1 MVSSRLTDFG
11 ISATILLNAA
21 IYYIGETERECM
33 IRHGI
38 TLLLLLTAPVKADNQ
53 TLTTKQ
59 GVEQLAE
66 HYLKT
71 LVPEK
76 FKDIP
81 MPDIKGDVSLKK
93 FKHFKYTPD
102 DSNFTWDTNIQSLD
116 QLGITHQGENHN
128 SYYSIDEDGDFQ
140 FQWRFKK
147 TF

>member
-1 MVSSRLTDFG
+1 MWKKSIIVL
-11 ISATILLNAA
+11 A
-21 IYYIGETERECM
+21 
-33 IRHGI
+33 
-38 TLLLLLTAPVKADNQ
+38 LLTATAKADTHQ
-53 TLTTKQ
+53 LTKER
-59 GVEQLAE
+59 GIEQLAE
-66 HYLKT
+66 HY
-71 LVPEK
+71 VDMVIPNR

-102 DSNFTWDTNIQSLD
+102 NSNLTWDTNIQSLD

-128 SYYSIDEDGDFQ
+128 SYYSLDQDGDVE